1 MCHQPYKHGLTA
13 RRLCDM
19 DAGYAT
25 VLAAAVATFGG
36 IIIALVQLKGFR
48 DENRA
53 DHAVVQK
60 RLDNLIDMVG
70 KQGARLTSHLDWHLT
85 KEPSK
90 DQKVKQVATRK
101 KK

>member
-1 MCHQPYKHGLTA
+1 
-13 RRLCDM
+13 M
-19 DAGYAT
+19 DAGLAT

-36 IIIALVQLKGFR
+36 MIVAIMQLKGFR
-48 DENRA
+48 QENRE

-70 KQGARLTSHLDWHLT
+70 KQGARLTSHLDWHVTT

-90 DQKVKQVATRK
+90 DRKVKQVATRK

>member
-1 MCHQPYKHGLTA
+1 
-13 RRLCDM
+13 M
-19 DAGYAT
+19 DAGLAT

-36 IIIALVQLKGFR
+36 IVVALMQLKGFR
-48 DENRA
+48 EENKA
-53 DHAVVQK
+53 DHAIVQK
-60 RLDNLIDMVG
+60 RLDTVIDMVG

>member
-1 MCHQPYKHGLTA
+1 
-13 RRLCDM
+13 M
-19 DAGYAT
+19 DAGLAT

-36 IIIALVQLKGFR
+36 MIVAIMQLKSFR
-48 DENRA
+48 QENRE

-70 KQGARLTSHLDWHLT
+70 KQGARLTNHLDWHVIT

-90 DQKVKQVATRK
+90 DRKVKRVATRK

>member
-1 MCHQPYKHGLTA
+1 
-13 RRLCDM
+13 M
-19 DAGYAT
+19 DAGLAT

-36 IIIALVQLKGFR
+36 IIIALMQLKGFR
-48 DENRA
+48 EENRA

-90 DQKVKQVATRK
+90 DLKVKQVATRK

>member
-1 MCHQPYKHGLTA
+1 
-13 RRLCDM
+13 M
-19 DAGYAT
+19 DAGLAT

-36 IIIALVQLKGFR
+36 MIVAIMQLRGFR
-48 DENRA
+48 QENRE

-60 RLDNLIDMVG
+60 RLDNLIDMVA
-70 KQGARLTSHLDWHLT
+70 KQGARLTSHLDWHVT

-90 DQKVKQVATRK
+90 DPKVKQVATRK

>member
-1 MCHQPYKHGLTA
+1 
-13 RRLCDM
+13 M
-19 DAGYAT
+19 DAGLAT

-36 IIIALVQLKGFR
+36 IVVALMQLKGLR
-48 DENRA
+48 DENKA
-53 DHAVVQK
+53 DHAIVQK

-70 KQGARLTSHLDWHLT
+70 KQGARLTSHLDWHVT
-85 KEPSK
+85 TEPSK

>member
-1 MCHQPYKHGLTA
+1 
-13 RRLCDM
+13 M
-19 DAGYAT
+19 DAGLAT
-25 VLAAAVATFGG
+25 VLAAAVATLGG
-36 IIIALVQLKGFR
+36 IIIAIMQLKGFR

>member
-1 MCHQPYKHGLTA
+1 
-13 RRLCDM
+13 M
-19 DAGYAT
+19 DAGLAT
-25 VLAAAVATFGG
+25 VLAAAVATFGA
-36 IIIALVQLKGFR
+36 IIIAIMQLKGFR

-70 KQGARLTSHLDWHLT
+70 KQGAKLTSHLDWHLS
-85 KEPSK
+85 KEPTK
-90 DQKVKQVATRK
+90 DLPKVKQVATRK

>member
-1 MCHQPYKHGLTA
+1 
-13 RRLCDM
+13 M
-19 DAGYAT
+19 DAGLAT

-36 IIIALVQLKGFR
+36 MIVAIMQLRGFR
-48 DENRA
+48 QENRE

-70 KQGARLTSHLDWHLT
+70 KQGAKLTSHLDWHVT

-90 DQKVKQVATRK
+90 DPKVKQVATRK

>member
-1 MCHQPYKHGLTA
+1 
-13 RRLCDM
+13 M
-19 DAGYAT
+19 DAGLAT

-36 IIIALVQLKGFR
+36 MIVAIMQLRGFR
-48 DENRA
+48 EENRE

-70 KQGARLTSHLDWHLT
+70 KQGAKLTSHLDWHLT
-85 KEPSK
+85 TKEPSGSLTK
-90 DQKVKQVATRK
+90 TKQVATRK

>member
-1 MCHQPYKHGLTA
+1 MCHQPYKHGSTR

-25 VLAAAVATFGG
+25 VLAAAVATLGG
-36 IIIALVQLKGFR
+36 IVIALMQLKGFR
-48 DENRA
+48 EENRA

-70 KQGARLTSHLDWHLT
+70 KQGARLTSHLDWHVT